1 MHIQINTA
9 FIQTG
14 VWWQM
19 QIKKSGLMNELR
31 VARGG
36 LLPDLSRGFL
46 FWGGGGWVKCFN
58 SFHAVDTCMCLFM
71 QDQQFKE
78 WYDFPIS
85 LFFQ

>member
-1 MHIQINTA
+1 
-9 FIQTG
+9 
-14 VWWQM
+14 M
-19 QIKKSGLMNELR
+19 QIKQSGLMNELG

-46 FWGGGGWVKCFN
+46 SFFCGVGGGWVKCFN
-58 SFHAVDTCMCLFM
+58 SFHAVDTGMCLFM
-71 QDQQFKE
+71 QDQHFKE